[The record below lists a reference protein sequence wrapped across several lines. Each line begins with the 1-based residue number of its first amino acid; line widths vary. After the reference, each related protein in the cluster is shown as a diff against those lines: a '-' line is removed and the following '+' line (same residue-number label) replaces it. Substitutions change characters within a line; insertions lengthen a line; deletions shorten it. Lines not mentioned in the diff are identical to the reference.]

1 MPVAF
6 GFSVGDFIT
15 GINLLI
21 DSVKS
26 FSETHGAKADH
37 EELQR
42 ELIVL
47 KNTLDGIQALSLDQ
61 AQAAQI
67 LAVNDAIDACHSC
80 VNGFLQ
86 RNSKFKSLSSNPAKQ
101 WSLAAFKR
109 GVLGIQWAILKKTEI
124 AKFRAKVERQS
135 NNIHMLLAT
144 LQIKKVFDE
153 GKLCAVAEKR
163 DIEHKALTETISA
176 KATELGL
183 DQRRIEKALGD

>member
-26 FSETHGAKADH
+26 FSETHGTKADH

-144 LQIKKVFDE
+144 LQMYVLCCSRKSLLLMIIKKESV
-153 GKLCAVAEKR
+153 
-163 DIEHKALTETISA
+163 
-176 KATELGL
+176 
-183 DQRRIEKALGD
+183 RRGQAMRSGREAGHRTQGSDRNH